1 MADETGSMTEKGR
14 LPVVVG
20 VAQVTQRVEPA
31 DAVEPIA
38 LMEQAARAAGADSGS
53 DRLLA
58 RLDRII
64 VVRGAW
70 SYPDPGRILA
80 DRLGAGDATTYVTA
94 NGGNA
99 PQAAVAQTAAAI
111 QAGELDASLICGGE
125 VIYSRQ
131 KLRAVG
137 KKLPTTVQEGVE
149 PAPVLGDDLVMRSDL
164 ETERGFDRPPV
175 VYPLLDSAI
184 GHHRGETLDE
194 HRDRVSRLWEGFN
207 RVAVASE
214 HSWVRTPMTAAEIRE
229 PGPGNRMVGFPYTKA
244 MNSNWFVDQAAAVV
258 VCAAEVA
265 EAAGVPR
272 DRWVFLRS
280 AAEGHAPERFSERY
294 DLWSSPAIRETG
306 STALE
311 LARLGI
317 DDIGPI
323 DLYSCFPSVV
333 QLTMAE
339 LGIAEDRQVTQTGG
353 LTFAGGPL
361 NNYVSHGIAATVEAV
376 RETGEPGLV
385 HANGGYATKQAFGV
399 YSVDPPD
406 RFRHRNVQPLID
418 SYPTRSVDAGYV
430 GEATIEAFT
439 VMHDHEG
446 PEHAQVTLLTDGGDR
461 VLASSTD
468 EAVMSGLLEEDQIGR
483 RARVPVAG
491 TVALA

>member
-1 MADETGSMTEKGR
+1 MTEPGR

-31 DAVEPIA
+31 DAVEPVA
-38 LMEQAARAAGADSGS
+38 LMEQAVRAAGADSGS
-53 DRLLA
+53 DRLLS
-58 RLDRII
+58 RLDQII

-80 DRLGAGDATTYVTA
+80 ERLGTGDAQTYVTP

-99 PQAAVAQTAAAI
+99 PQSALSTCAAAI
-111 QAGELDASLICGGE
+111 QAGEVDAAVVCGGE

-131 KLRAVG
+131 KLRALG
-137 KKLPTTVQEGVE
+137 QRLPTTRQDGVE
-149 PAPVLGDDLVMRSDL
+149 PARVLGDELEMRSDL

-175 VYPLLDSAI
+175 VYPLFDSAI

-214 HSWVRTPMTAAEIRE
+214 HAWVRTPMTSAEIRE
-229 PGPGNRMVGFPYTKA
+229 PAPGNRMVGFPYTKA
-244 MNSNWFVDQAAAVV
+244 MNSNWFVDQAAALV
-258 VCAAEVA
+258 VCSAEVA
-265 EAAGVPR
+265 AAAGVPR
-272 DRWVFLRS
+272 DRWVFLSSGADGR
-280 AAEGHAPERFSERY
+280 APERFSERH
-294 DLWSSPAIRETG
+294 DFWSSPAIRETG
-306 STALE
+306 AAALE

-361 NNYVSHGIAATVEAV
+361 NNYVTHAIAATVGAV
-376 RETGEPGLV
+376 REGGAPGLV
-385 HANGGYATKQAFGV
+385 HANGGYATTQAFGV
-399 YSVDPPD
+399 YSPRPPD
-406 RFRHRNVQPLID
+406 AFRHRDVQPVID
-418 SYPTRSVDAGYV
+418 AYPTRTVDAGFV

-446 PEHAQVTLLTDGGDR
+446 PEHAQVTLLSDAGDR
-461 VLASSTD
+461 VLARSDD
-468 EAVMSGLLEEDQIGR
+468 EAVMAGLLAEDQIGR

-491 TVALA
+491 TVALD